1 MLKELCPSQ
10 ILNQKSAKKVLTV
23 AMLTCKL
30 TLIVIVVTR
39 EGRKNFIPSLVVTW
53 KLYSE

>member
-39 EGRKNFIPSLVVTW
+39 EGRKNFIPSLVVT
-53 KLYSE
+53 